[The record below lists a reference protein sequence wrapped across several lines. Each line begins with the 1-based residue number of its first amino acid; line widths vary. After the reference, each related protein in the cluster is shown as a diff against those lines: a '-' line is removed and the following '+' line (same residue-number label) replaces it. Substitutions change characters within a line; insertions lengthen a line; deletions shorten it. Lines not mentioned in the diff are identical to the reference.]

1 MNEMRVEMRHFFNQL
16 LQNNPRLNVQ
26 DIPGVVGSN
35 LISLVDASSAQ
46 TVRGKNIP
54 HSSGSTHDSVLQKK
68 PWAGSEFELQEWSG
82 QDPELHTGNLESG
95 NLEI

>member
-1 MNEMRVEMRHFFNQL
+1 MRHFFNQL

-54 HSSGSTHDSVLQKK
+54 HSSGSTHDSVLQK
-68 PWAGSEFELQEWSG
+68 
-82 QDPELHTGNLESG
+82 LHTGNLESG